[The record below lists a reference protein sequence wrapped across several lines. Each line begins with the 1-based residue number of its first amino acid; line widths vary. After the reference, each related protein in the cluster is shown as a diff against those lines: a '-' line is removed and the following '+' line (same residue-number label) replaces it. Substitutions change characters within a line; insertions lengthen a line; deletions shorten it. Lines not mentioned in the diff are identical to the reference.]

1 MKPKIRQ
8 SISYLS
14 SWVIIYSTSWVL
26 DLSIQYDSGF
36 ININR
41 ARFLREQ
48 ILATSKN
55 LNSENV

>member
-41 ARFLREQ
+41 ARFLHEQ